1 MASERYEAGSACTE
15 FEAEGVEG
23 ELQFRRDSN
32 QHGRRILDV
41 AAPGESESYRH
52 ECLENNTKPNVGKT

>member
-1 MASERYEAGSACTE
+1 MASERYVAESAWTE

-32 QHGRRILDV
+32 QHGRHILDV
-41 AAPGESESYRH
+41 VTPGEYEAYRH